1 MPHNQTNRRIARR
14 RFLLVS
20 LGMAFAGALT
30 AACGDGADGAG
41 SSSGASATGE
51 LEIIAERIA
60 FDKEELSAP
69 AGRPV
74 RLTFLNK
81 DATLHNVAFYRSEDA
96 EDEIFVGEIFG
107 GPDKTI
113 VYEFD
118 APAEAGAYFFRCD
131 IHPAQMN
138 GTFVVSE

>member
-1 MPHNQTNRRIARR
+1 MSDNQTNRHVTPR
-14 RFLLVS
+14 RFLLASV
-20 LGMAFAGALT
+20 GMALAGVLA
-30 AACGDGADGAG
+30 AACADGDDSAG
-41 SSSGASATGE
+41 SAGTASATGE
-51 LEIIAERIA
+51 LEITAESIA
-60 FDKEELSAP
+60 FDKDELSAP
-69 AGRPV
+69 AGRSV

-113 VYEFD
+113 DYEFD
-118 APAEAGAYFFRCD
+118 APAEAGTYFFRCD

-138 GTFVVSE
+138 GTFVVPA